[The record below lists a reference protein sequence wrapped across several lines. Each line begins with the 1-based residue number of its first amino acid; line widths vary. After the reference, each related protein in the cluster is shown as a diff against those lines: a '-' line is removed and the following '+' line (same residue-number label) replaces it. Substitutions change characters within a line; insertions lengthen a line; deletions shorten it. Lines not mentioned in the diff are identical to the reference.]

1 MKKIIYYII
10 PLLSFFFVSCNENE
24 DLWGGEGILKLSVSM
39 QSSITVADTRTALS
53 QDEQDAL
60 KSNCRV
66 RIFNGD
72 GTLIRKYQGLS
83 TMPSE
88 LKLASG
94 NYSVRVTA
102 GDSVAASRTKKFYDG
117 SKSFTVQKNST
128 TPVSVN
134 CNIANTLATVAFDS
148 SLDEAFESYNVAVS
162 TPKGKL
168 EFTTQN
174 IDSVGYYMLTPEKIL
189 SWKFNGVPRSGG
201 TYTKSGDVENAK
213 ASTRYDFTFK
223 FTSTPT
229 DNGGGSL
236 EIEVDETPI
245 EEKIDSVYIYQ
256 RPVITALDANND
268 EISLESPLF
277 IEENSGDALS
287 LWVVSSC
294 ALSEVVISSE
304 AFTSWGLG
312 LNRYGLLDL
321 TSTEKDYLTGNGI
334 TITQRNSLNGAT
346 LGVKF
351 SQDFVKKITAVEGVY
366 TINLYAKDNPPV
378 DGYVANETTKSLVI
392 TVSNATI
399 VTVDV
404 VDNTVWSSKATLRAN
419 AVKDAIGEVSFR
431 YRKKGT
437 MDAWTTASAIQ
448 NGSIYTAEVT
458 GLTANTTYEYA
469 AIDGDAVSSV
479 VCSFTTE
486 AKTQPENAGFE
497 NWHGSAPMYV
507 YADNGSMW
515 WDSGNHGSK
524 IAGIDLTT
532 YDSTYKNSGNYS
544 ARLKSQFAGFGGVI
558 GKFAA
563 GNIFA
568 GKYLRTVGTSGG
580 VIGWGRPFYT
590 RPVALKGWIRYEAG
604 EVTDSSTDKI
614 SVGDTDQGQ
623 IYIALGDW
631 TGTTDSSSGETW
643 PVIVNNTS
651 ADGLFD
657 TSLNNTGIIAFGEQ
671 TWTSNT
677 SGNGMIEF
685 TINLDYRT
693 LERKPTSIV
702 LVASASKYGDF
713 FSGSRS
719 STMWLDDLELIYE

>member
-24 DLWGGEGILKLSVSM
+24 DLWGGEGTLKLSVSM

-60 KSNCRV
+60 KANCRV

-134 CNIANTLATVAFDS
+134 CNITNTLATVTFDS
-148 SLDEAFESYNVAVS
+148 TLDEAFESYNVAVS

-189 SWKFNGVPRSGG
+189 SWTFKGVPHSGG
-201 TYTKSGDVENAK
+201 TYTKTGDVEDAK

-223 FTSTPT
+223 FTSIPT

-245 EEKIDSVYIYQ
+245 EENIDSVYIYQ
-256 RPVITALDANND
+256 RPVITALDANNN
-268 EISLESPLF
+268 EISLDSPLF
-277 IEENSGDALS
+277 LEENSGDALS

-294 ALSEVVISSE
+294 PLTNVELSCNN
-304 AFTSWGLG
+304 FTTWGLSSNVFG
-312 LNRYGLLDL
+312 LIGLSQYE
-321 TSTEKDYLTGNGI
+321 TDYLTGNGI

-351 SQDFVKKITAVEGVY
+351 SQDFVKLITANEGVY
-366 TINLYAKDNPPV
+366 TINLYAKDQPPTG
-378 DGYVANETTKSLVI
+378 GYLNETTKSLVI

-399 VTVDV
+399 VTIDV
-404 VDNTVWSSKATLRAN
+404 VDNTIWSSKATLRAS
-419 AVKDAIGEVSFR
+419 VLKEPIGTVTFR
-431 YRKKGT
+431 YRKQGT
-437 MDAWTTASAIQ
+437 LDNWSTVEATRIGDVFTADIS
-448 NGSIYTAEVT
+448 
-458 GLTANTTYEYA
+458 GLSSNTNYEYVVVDGEA
-469 AIDGDAVSSV
+469 ASGV

-486 AKTQPENAGFE
+486 ATAQPQNAGFE
-497 NWHGSAPMYV
+497 NWSGTTPLLIYGAND
-507 YADNGSMW
+507 AIW
-515 WDSGNHGSK
+515 WDSGNHGSATMSK
-524 IAGIDLTT
+524 NVTV
-532 YDSTYKNSGNYS
+532 YDTSIKNSGNYS
-544 ARLKSQFAGFGGVI
+544 AKLKSQFVGITSTI

-563 GNIFA
+563 GNLFV
-568 GKYLRTVGTSGG
+568 GKYLATDGTDG
-580 VIGWGRPFYT
+580 VIGWGRPFT
-590 RPVALKGWIRYEAG
+590 SRPKTLKGYVRYETG
-604 EVTDSSTDKI
+604 EVTHSSTDLLPKGSASDI
-614 SVGDTDQGQ
+614 GEIFIV
-623 IYIALGDW
+623 LGDW
-631 TGTTDSSSGETW
+631 VGETYSDKGTW
-643 PVIVNNTS
+643 PVVIKTKTS
-651 ADGLFD
+651 DRQLFD
-657 TSLNNTGIIAFGEQ
+657 PSENNTGIIAYGAKQF
-671 TWTSNT
+671 TSNT
-677 SGNGMIEF
+677 TGDGMIEF
-685 TINLDYRT
+685 TIDLDYRSF
-693 LERKPTSIV
+693 ERRPTCIII
-702 LVASASKYGDF
+702 VASASKYGDYF
-713 FSGSRS
+713 TGSTS